1 MKTIDDGDRRIHS
14 AMNVARELSISPKT
28 FVDTALKLK
37 AFLLLKTPED
47 TEIYLRDSY
56 KKLLVNRWGNWG
68 KVLDFNRNERTIA
81 VTLNASYLCLAPSE
95 YEPIV
100 PMGQIQIKEFKAI
113 AKLEVNY
120 ETTILDV
127 ATYLS
132 LYSETAFEGTFD
144 SFHKEKAAPL
154 MPPSDPGKERVL
166 TIEFADLLITS
177 KDLQAVREEL
187 SNKRPAYG
195 KFQVEEWTSTMLAQL
210 NEAST
215 HFLSGESIHVEKSVL
230 RGEMITWFRSRWK
243 GSSQDVLEQ
252 AANAILPD
260 SMYNIASQKIEMNES
275 LRNGHNKYASTALIL
290 INEKSK
296 AYWEDL
302 QSGKIRSFPK
312 RKTIIDE
319 LCQEFNFTVKLASTT
334 AAIIRLDLK
343 K

>member
-1 MKTIDDGDRRIHS
+1 MKTIDDGRKIHS

-28 FVDTALKLK
+28 VVDTALKLN
-37 AFLLLKTPED
+37 AVFLVRTPED

-68 KVLDFNRNERTIA
+68 QVLNFNRNERTIA
-81 VTLNASYLCLAPSE
+81 ATLNASYLCLDPSD

-113 AKLEVNY
+113 AKLETNY
-120 ETTILDV
+120 EITILDA
-127 ATYLS
+127 ATYTS
-132 LYSETAFEGTFD
+132 LYSPTEFKGTFD
-144 SFHKEKAAPL
+144 SFYKEKTAPL
-154 MPPSDPGKERVL
+154 MPPSNPGEERVI
-166 TIEFADLLITS
+166 TVEFADLLMTS
-177 KDLQAVREEL
+177 KDLQSIREEL
-187 SNKRPAYG
+187 THKRPAYG

-215 HFLSGESIHVEKSVL
+215 HFLSGESINVEKSVL
-230 RGEMITWFRSRWK
+230 RSEIITWFRYRWE

-260 SMYNIASQKIEMNES
+260 SMYNAALPRSKVNDS
-275 LRNGHNKYASTALIL
+275 LRNEHNKYASTALIL

-296 AYWEDL
+296 VYWENL
-302 QSGKIRSFPK
+302 QSGKIRTFPK

-319 LCQEFNFTVKLASTT
+319 LCQEYNFTVKLASTT
-334 AAIIRLDLK
+334 AAIIRPNAK
-343 K
+343 